1 MEGKLAK
8 LLYLK
13 AEEVVGK
20 KNNTTN
26 LYFIFLDVVFFSIL
40 AVLFTLG

>member
-20 KNNTTN
+20 KKQHHQP
-26 LYFIFLDVVFFSIL
+26 
-40 AVLFTLG
+40 LFHIS